1 MADSTPWQTALPRNI
16 FDPAYVSFALDTPDT
31 ATFCELP
38 TTTIEECITAMK
50 ADFEDEG
57 GWPELDAYFSHQ
69 IDCWRSLA

>member
-1 MADSTPWQTALPRNI
+1 MGLPRQI
-16 FDPAYVSFALDTPDT
+16 FDPAYVSFAQDFPDT
-31 ATFCELP
+31 ATLCEMS

-50 ADFEDEG
+50 ADFEDDG